1 VRVEN
6 PDTAK
11 GGAPD
16 YTPDVT
22 GLSVLVLDNSVA
34 TVMGGEPGEA
44 SLPGG
49 VEGQRLTIVGT
60 GKEVVIFVEHPDLKL
75 GNAGTWAGEKGD
87 TLSLVLAGGIWYET
101 GRSKNH

>member
-6 PDTAK
+6 PDNGK
-11 GGAPD
+11 GGAAD
-16 YTPDVT
+16 FTPDVS

-49 VEGQRLTIVGT
+49 VEGQRLTLVGN
-60 GKEVVIFVEHPDLKL
+60 GNEVVIFVSQPDLKL
-75 GNAGTWAGEKGD
+75 KEGGTWAGEKGD